1 MRWRIWCG
9 MVTEQDIRALLEARG
24 WRQAELAAA
33 IGVTQPTVSRWLGG
47 QLPDPLAQERLRQ
60 LIGGAYAGMPAIRP
74 QAPPDPVRSQFAPA
88 REFLGERD
96 LAVFAAV
103 EGGPGDI
110 VVSTDPIDM
119 VPRPWYMGAVRDG
132 FAVLVVGESMVPAFR
147 PGDMAIV
154 NPRLAPMRGKD
165 HIFTQEGIDGSFIAT
180 IKHLRGWTE
189 DEWQLEQFNP
199 PPGAAPAFSLLRLQW
214 RRAFRVV
221 GKFDG

>member
-1 MRWRIWCG
+1 MI
-9 MVTEQDIRALLEARG
+9 TEQDIRALLQARG

-33 IGVTQPTVSRWLGG
+33 IGVTQPTVSRWLAG

-60 LIGGAYAGMPAIRP
+60 LIDGAYADMPAIRP
-74 QAPPDPVRSQFAPA
+74 QPAFGPGPAQAAPPRNPFGDRFAS
-88 REFLGERD
+88 ERD

-110 VVSTDPIDM
+110 VVSTDPIDI
-119 VPRPWYMGAVRDG
+119 VPRPWFMGAVKDG

-165 HIFTQEGIDGSFIAT
+165 HIFTQEGVDGSFIAT

-189 DEWQLEQFNP
+189 AEWQLEQFNP
-199 PPGAAPAFSLLRLQW
+199 PEGGTARFSLPRTIW
-214 RRAFRVV
+214 SRALRVV